1 MDVSE
6 LLASTSHY
14 LRQLV
19 EGTAQDEDPIEVS
32 ESLLQDIET
41 ASADVK
47 KELQCKFLGSV
58 ALFQGYSHSTLLFS
72 Y

>member
-6 LLASTSHY
+6 LLASTAIY

-19 EGTAQDEDPIEVS
+19 SGTAQDEDPIEVS

-41 ASADVK
+41 ASAEVK
-47 KELQCKFLGSV
+47 KELQCKFLGPMTTFS
-58 ALFQGYSHSTLLFS
+58 GYSHLTLLS
-72 Y
+72 SS

>member
-1 MDVSE
+1 MDISE
-6 LLASTSHY
+6 LLASTTNY

-41 ASADVK
+41 ASADAK
-47 KELQCKFLGSV
+47 KELECKSIDLMAF
-58 ALFQGYSHSTLLFS
+58 F
-72 Y
+72 

>member
-6 LLASTSHY
+6 LLASTANY

-32 ESLLQDIET
+32 DSLLQDIEA

-47 KELQCKFLGSV
+47 KELEGK
-58 ALFQGYSHSTLLFS
+58 
-72 Y
+72 

>member
-1 MDVSE
+1 MDMSE
-6 LLASTSHY
+6 LLASTANY

-32 ESLLQDIET
+32 DSLLQDIEA

-47 KELQCKFLGSV
+47 KELEGKSFSLV
-58 ALFQGYSHSTLLFS
+58 AIF
-72 Y
+72 

>member
-6 LLASTSHY
+6 LLASTSFY
-14 LRQLV
+14 LRQIA
-19 EGTAQDEDPIEVS
+19 EETAQDEDPIEVS
-32 ESLLQDIET
+32 ESLLQDIEA

-47 KELQCKFLGSV
+47 KELECRFSPL
-58 ALFQGYSHSTLLFS
+58 ALDRGYLYLTLVYS

>member
-6 LLASTSHY
+6 LLASTASY

-32 ESLLQDIET
+32 ESLLQEIET

-47 KELQCKFLGSV
+47 KELQCKFFGSV
-58 ALFQGYSHSTLLFS
+58 TIS
-72 Y
+72 